1 LGCGNCRRGSLAS
14 FSAGCKSGCFPTLE
28 DVVLIDCDACVM
40 RGPGCRDCVVTV
52 LLGMP
57 PEQSSI
63 QVDDDELAALGVLAQ
78 SGLVPPLRLVH
89 AVSSVEPNAA
99 AEGDPAADAV

>member
-1 LGCGNCRRGSLAS
+1 M
-14 FSAGCKSGCFPTLE
+14 E

-52 LLGMP
+52 VLGMSA
-57 PEQSSI
+57 ERNGELRI
-63 QVDDDELAALGVLAQ
+63 DDEERAALDVLAQ

-89 AVSSVEPNAA
+89 AVSSVEPDAA
-99 AEGDPAADAV
+99 GQGGKAADAV

>member
-1 LGCGNCRRGSLAS
+1 M
-14 FSAGCKSGCFPTLE
+14 E

-40 RGPGCRDCVVTV
+40 RGPDCRDCVVTV

-63 QVDDDELAALGVLAQ
+63 RVDDDELAALDVLAQ

-99 AEGDPAADAV
+99 GEGESAAGAL